1 MHVLMISLD
10 ASLLGDPHGNTVQRH
25 IEYARRIGDLS
36 IVTYNPAAQ
45 PKTVQHFADNFTV
58 YPTNTRPVLFP
69 WVAYRLAARLVRE
82 QSVDVVTTQDPF
94 ATGLVG
100 VLLKWRFGVA
110 LDVQSHSHFF
120 ENPDWIAERPLR
132 NRFLYRLAGWII
144 KRADTNRVLSEREKA
159 IYVKR
164 GVPADRIA
172 VLTTPTHVDVF
183 VPPRPTA
190 DLAALRESLGITADA
205 PVLVWVGFPA
215 EFKHIDL
222 LLEAYQRVK
231 AARPAARLVMV
242 GNFATRPDFVRRATA
257 AGVIFAG
264 RVDHD
269 DLPLYYQVADVY
281 LHSSRYEGVPK
292 VLIEALAAGTPVV
305 STDHLGADVV
315 VWNGETGLLT
325 DHTPEA
331 LAAAAIMLIDD
342 PARAR
347 AMGAAGQQDVVE
359 RFDYERQLDRIVESF
374 RVTLRVKRSKL
385 DADKRR

>member
-25 IEYARRIGDLS
+25 VEYAQRIGDLS

-45 PKTVQHFADNFTV
+45 PKTVQRFAENFTV

-69 WVAYRLAARLVRE
+69 WVAYRQAARLMRGKP
-82 QSVDVVTTQDPF
+82 VDVVTTQDPF

-132 NRFLYRLAGWII
+132 NRFLYGLAGWII
-144 KRADTNRVLSEREKA
+144 QRADTNRVLSEREKA

-164 GVPADRIA
+164 GVPADQIA
-172 VLTTPTHVDVF
+172 ILTTPTHVDLF
-183 VPPRPTA
+183 APPRPA
-190 DLAALRESLGITADA
+190 SELAARREALGIPAEA

-215 EFKHIDL
+215 EFKHVDL
-222 LLEAYQRVK
+222 LLAAYQRIK
-231 AARPAARLVMV
+231 AARSAARLVMV
-242 GNFATRPDFVRRATA
+242 GDFGTRPQFVRQATT

-264 RVDHD
+264 RIDHD
-269 DLPLYYQVADVY
+269 DLALYYQMADVY

-292 VLIEALAAGTPVV
+292 VLIEALASGTPVV

-315 VWNGETGLLT
+315 VRDGETGLVT

-331 LAAAAIMLIDD
+331 LAAAAITLLDD

-347 AMGAAGQQDVVE
+347 AMGAAGQRDVIE

-374 RVTLRVKRSKL
+374 RVTLRVEKSKR